1 MNKNI
6 KTNTLHVN
14 PKAGKGALSFI
25 FSVVLLD
32 VIGLA
37 ILMPVQAY
45 IVRQYSD
52 EALMVA
58 MIPVIYAGAQFF
70 AAPLLGKLSDRY
82 GRRPVLLISIFGS
95 ALGYFLFGIGGAL
108 WVLFLSRLIDGFT
121 AGNASTASAYV
132 ADVTPPQ
139 DRAKNFGFIGM
150 AYGLGFILGPAL
162 GGLLSQISLNAP
174 AYAAGILSLLSAVI
188 GYFILPESLPKEKRG
203 KTPLRLADLNP
214 FASIFEMLRRPTVGG
229 LLLAQCLFFFVFN
242 GNNNMLPVFMIEKFA
257 VQPWQIAVL
266 FAVGGITMAVMQGGL
281 VGPLVKRFGEKPL
294 ATNSLLLQALAT
306 LGMVSVPA
314 LWMLYPFGVINSL
327 GTGLIWPTL
336 GALLANSVSYEEQ
349 GKVSGVGTA
358 LGSLMSIFGPLWA
371 GTAYDRITPS
381 APFWIGAILF
391 VLAGLLLTR
400 VKVRAHAESSLPV
413 HSMAD

>member
-1 MNKNI
+1 MNKI
-6 KTNTLHVN
+6 SKTNSR
-14 PKAGKGALSFI
+14 AGKGALGFI

-52 EALMVA
+52 QAIMVA
-58 MIPVIYAGAQFF
+58 MIPVLYAGAQFF

-82 GRRPVLLISIFGS
+82 GRRPVLLISILGS

-108 WVLFLSRLIDGFT
+108 WVLFLSRVIDGFT

-139 DRAKNFGFIGM
+139 DRAKNYGFIGM
-150 AYGLGFILGPAL
+150 AYGLGFILGPML
-162 GGLLSQISLNAP
+162 GGLLSEISLNAP
-174 AYAAGILSLLSAVI
+174 AYAAGILSLLSAIV
-188 GYFILPESLPKEKRG
+188 GYFILPESLPAERRE

-214 FASIFEMLRRPTVGG
+214 FASVSELLRRPIVGG
-229 LLLAQCLFFFVFN
+229 LLLTQSLFFFVFN
-242 GNNNMLPVFMIEKFA
+242 GNNSIVSVFMIDKFA
-257 VQPWQIAVL
+257 VQPWQIALL

-281 VGPLVKRFGEKPL
+281 VGPLAKRFGEKSG
-294 ATNSLLLQALAT
+294 AVNSLLLQALAT
-306 LGMVSVPA
+306 IGMVMVPA
-314 LWMLYPFGVINSL
+314 LWMLYPVGVTNSL

-336 GALLANSVSYEEQ
+336 GALLANSVSYDEQ

-358 LGSLMSIFGPLWA
+358 LGSLMSVFGPLWA
-371 GTAYDRITPS
+371 GAAYDRIAPA
-381 APFWIGAILF
+381 APFWIGAVLF
-391 VLAGLLLTR
+391 VLAGLLLSR
-400 VKVRAHAESSLPV
+400 VKVKLHESSNTPA

>member
-1 MNKNI
+1 MNKNV
-6 KTNTLHVN
+6 KTNT
-14 PKAGKGALSFI
+14 GKGALGFI

-45 IVRQYSD
+45 IVRQYST

-58 MIPVIYAGAQFF
+58 MIPVLYAGAQFF

-82 GRRPVLLISIFGS
+82 GRRPVLLVSILGS
-95 ALGYFLFGIGGAL
+95 ALGYFLFGVGGAL

-121 AGNASTASAYV
+121 AGNASTASAYI

-139 DRAKNFGFIGM
+139 DRARNFGFIGM

-174 AYAAGILSLLSAVI
+174 AYAAGVLSLLSAVV
-188 GYFILPESLPKEKRG
+188 GYFILPESLPTERREKS
-203 KTPLRLADLNP
+203 PLLLSDLNP
-214 FASIFEMLRRPTVGG
+214 FASVLELLRRPTVGG

-242 GNNNMLPVFMIEKFA
+242 GNNTMLPVFLIDKFA
-257 VQPWQIAVL
+257 VQAWQIALV

-294 ATNSLLLQALAT
+294 AVNSLLLQALAAVG
-306 LGMVSVPA
+306 LVSLPA
-314 LWMLYPFGVINSL
+314 FWMQYPMAVINSL
-327 GTGLIWPTL
+327 GTGLIWPTF
-336 GALLANSVSYEEQ
+336 GALLANSVSHDEQ

-358 LGSLMSIFGPLWA
+358 LGSLMSVFGPLWA
-371 GTAYDRITPS
+371 GAAYDRIAPV
-381 APFWIGAILF
+381 APFWIGAVIF
-391 VLAGLLLTR
+391 VVAGLILVR
-400 VKVRAHAESSLPV
+400 VQVRTHANSHVDAHGL
-413 HSMAD
+413 AD

>member
-6 KTNTLHVN
+6 KTNT
-14 PKAGKGALSFI
+14 GKGAPGFI

-58 MIPVIYAGAQFF
+58 MIPVLYAAAQFF
-70 AAPLLGKLSDRY
+70 AAPLLGKLSDRF
-82 GRRPVLLISIFGS
+82 GRRPVLLVSIFGS

-121 AGNASTASAYV
+121 AGNASTASAYI

-139 DRAKNFGFIGM
+139 ERARNFGFIGM
-150 AYGLGFILGPAL
+150 AYGLGFILGPTL
-162 GGLLSQISLNAP
+162 GGLLSEISLNAP
-174 AYAAGILSLLSAVI
+174 AYAAGILSLLSAIV
-188 GYFILPESLPKEKRG
+188 GYFILPESLPQEKRE
-203 KTPLRLADLNP
+203 KSPLRWSDLNP
-214 FASIFEMLRRPTVGG
+214 FASVLELLRRPAVGG
-229 LLLAQCLFFFVFN
+229 LLVAQCLFFFVFN
-242 GNNNMLPVFMIEKFA
+242 GNNTMLPVFLIDKFA
-257 VQPWQIAVL
+257 VQPWQVALI

-294 ATNSLLLQALAT
+294 AVNSLLLQALAAIG
-306 LGMVSVPA
+306 LVGLPVF
-314 LWMLYPFGVINSL
+314 WMQYPMAVINSL
-327 GTGLIWPTL
+327 GTGLVWPTF

-358 LGSLMSIFGPLWA
+358 LGSLMSVFGPLWA
-371 GTAYDRITPS
+371 GAAYDRIVPV
-381 APFWIGAILF
+381 APFWIGAVIF
-391 VLAGLLLTR
+391 VLAGLILMR
-400 VKVRAHAESSLPV
+400 VQVRTHGSSQVDAHAL
-413 HSMAD
+413 AD

>member
-1 MNKNI
+1 MNKNV
-6 KTNTLHVN
+6 KTNR
-14 PKAGKGALSFI
+14 GRGALGFI

-58 MIPVIYAGAQFF
+58 MIPVLYAGAQFF

-82 GRRPVLLISIFGS
+82 GRRPVLLVSILGS
-95 ALGYFLFGIGGAL
+95 ALGYFLFGVGGAL

-121 AGNASTASAYV
+121 AGNASTASAYI

-139 DRAKNFGFIGM
+139 DRARNFGFIGM

-174 AYAAGILSLLSAVI
+174 AYAAGVLSLLSAVV
-188 GYFILPESLPKEKRG
+188 GYFILPESLPLERREKSS
-203 KTPLRLADLNP
+203 LQWSDLNP
-214 FASIFEMLRRPTVGG
+214 FGSVFEMLRRPTVGG

-242 GNNNMLPVFMIEKFA
+242 GNNTMLPVFMIDKFA
-257 VQPWQIAVL
+257 VQAWQIALL

-294 ATNSLLLQALAT
+294 AVNSLLFQALAAV
-306 LGMVSVPA
+306 GMVSLPVF
-314 LWMLYPFGVINSL
+314 WMQYPMAVLNSL
-327 GTGLIWPTL
+327 GTGLIWPTF
-336 GALLANSVSYEEQ
+336 GALLANSVSHDEQ

-358 LGSLMSIFGPLWA
+358 LGSLMSVFGPLWA
-371 GTAYDRITPS
+371 GAAYDRIAPV
-381 APFWIGAILF
+381 APFWIGAVIF
-391 VLAGLLLTR
+391 VVAGLILTR
-400 VKVRAHAESSLPV
+400 VQVRTHANSHVDAHA
-413 HSMAD
+413 MAD

>member
-1 MNKNI
+1 M
-6 KTNTLHVN
+6 KTNNTN
-14 PKAGKGALSFI
+14 KSGKGALSFI

-58 MIPVIYAGAQFF
+58 MIPVLYAGAQFF

-82 GRRPVLLISIFGS
+82 GRRPVLLVSIFGS

-121 AGNASTASAYV
+121 AGNASIASAYI

-139 DRAKNFGFIGM
+139 DRAKNYGFIGM
-150 AYGLGFILGPAL
+150 AWGLGFVLGPAL

-174 AYAAGILSLLSAVI
+174 AYAAGILSLLSAVV
-188 GYFILPESLPKEKRG
+188 GYFILPESLPTEKRER
-203 KTPLRLADLNP
+203 KPLRLADINP
-214 FASIFEMLRRPTVGG
+214 FGSIFEMLRRPTVGG
-229 LLLAQCLFFFVFN
+229 LLITQCLFFFVFN
-242 GNNNMLPVFMIEKFA
+242 GNNSMLSVFMIDKFA

-266 FAVGGITMAVMQGGL
+266 FVVSGIAMSIMQGGL

-294 ATNSLLLQALAT
+294 AINSLLIQALAT
-306 LGMVSVPA
+306 IGTVTAPA
-314 LWMLYPFGVINSL
+314 LWMLYPVGVINSL

-336 GALLANSVSYEEQ
+336 GALLANSVSHDEQ

-358 LGSLMSIFGPLWA
+358 LGSLMSVFGPLSA
-371 GTAYDRITPS
+371 GAAYDRIAPVT
-381 APFWIGAILF
+381 PFWIGGLIF
-391 VLAGLLLTR
+391 VLAGYLLTR
-400 VKVRAHAESSLPV
+400 VKVKAYASSNINV

>member
-1 MNKNI
+1 MKTTNKN
-6 KTNTLHVN
+6 TS
-14 PKAGKGALSFI
+14 GKGALGFI

-58 MIPVIYAGAQFF
+58 MIPVLYAGAQFF

-82 GRRPVLLISIFGS
+82 GRKPVLLISIFGS

-121 AGNASTASAYV
+121 AGNASIAGAYI
-132 ADVTPPQ
+132 ADVTEPQ
-139 DRAKNFGFIGM
+139 DRAKNYGFIGM
-150 AYGLGFILGPAL
+150 AWGLGFVLGPAL
-162 GGLLSQISLNAP
+162 GGLLSEISLNAP
-174 AYAAGILSLLSAVI
+174 AYGAAILSLLSAIV
-188 GYFILPESLPKEKRG
+188 GYFILPESLPAERRET
-203 KTPLRLADLNP
+203 TPLRLADLNP
-214 FASIFEMLRRPTVGG
+214 FASILELLRRPAVGG
-229 LLLAQCLFFFVFN
+229 LLMVQCLFFFVFN
-242 GNNNMLPVFMIEKFA
+242 GNNSMLSVFMIDKFA

-266 FAVGGITMAVMQGGL
+266 FAVGGIAMAVMQGGL
-281 VGPLVKRFGEKPL
+281 VGPLVQRFRERPL
-294 ATNSLLLQALAT
+294 ATYSLLIQALAT
-306 LGMVSVPA
+306 IGIVTVPA
-314 LWMLYPFGVINSL
+314 LWMLYPVSVINSL

-336 GALLANSVSYEEQ
+336 GALLANSVSHDEQ

-358 LGSLMSIFGPLWA
+358 LGSLMSILGPLWA
-371 GTAYDRITPS
+371 GAAYDRIAPA

-391 VLAGLLLTR
+391 VLASLLLTR
-400 VKVRAHAESSLPV
+400 VHVKTHGNINV

>member
-1 MNKNI
+1 MEKNI
-6 KTNTLHVN
+6 KTKSVQSDAK
-14 PKAGKGALSFI
+14 PGRSALGFI

-37 ILMPVQAY
+37 ILMPVQAF

-52 EALMVA
+52 AALAVA
-58 MIPVIYAGAQFF
+58 MIPVLYAGAQFF
-70 AAPLLGKLSDRY
+70 AAPLLGQLSDRY
-82 GRRPVLLISIFGS
+82 GRRPVLLVSIFGS
-95 ALGYFLFGIGGAL
+95 ALGYFLFGVGGAL

-121 AGNASTASAYV
+121 AGNASTASAYI
-132 ADVTPPQ
+132 ADVTAPQ

-150 AYGLGFILGPAL
+150 AYGLGFVLGPTL
-162 GGLLSQISLNAP
+162 GGLLSEISLNAP

-188 GYFILPESLPKEKRG
+188 GYFILPESLPKEKRET
-203 KTPLRLADLNP
+203 KPLRLRDLNP
-214 FASIFEMLRRPTVGG
+214 FGSILELLRRPTVGG
-229 LLLAQCLFFFVFN
+229 LLLVQCLFFFVFN
-242 GNNNMLPVFMIEKFA
+242 GNNTMLSVFMIERFA

-266 FAVGGITMAVMQGGL
+266 FAVGGIAMAIMQGGL
-281 VGPLVKRFGEKPL
+281 VGPLVKRFSEKPL
-294 ATNSLLLQALAT
+294 AIHSFLLQALAAV
-306 LGMVSVPA
+306 GMVSVPA
-314 LWMLYPFGVINSL
+314 LWMLYPISVINSL

-400 VKVRAHAESSLPV
+400 VKVRAYASSQV
-413 HSMAD
+413 DVAAMAD

>member
-1 MNKNI
+1 MNKHV
-6 KTNTLHVN
+6 KTNT
-14 PKAGKGALSFI
+14 GRGALGFI

-58 MIPVIYAGAQFF
+58 MIPILYAGAQFF
-70 AAPLLGKLSDRY
+70 AAPLLGKLSDRF
-82 GRRPVLLISIFGS
+82 GRRPVLLVSILGS
-95 ALGYFLFGIGGAL
+95 AFGYFLFGIGGAL

-139 DRAKNFGFIGM
+139 DRARNFGFIGM
-150 AYGLGFILGPAL
+150 AYGLGFILGPTL

-174 AYAAGILSLLSAVI
+174 AYAAGILSLLSAVV
-188 GYFILPESLPKEKRG
+188 GYFILPESLPLEKRE
-203 KTPLRLADLNP
+203 KSALRMSDLNP
-214 FASIFEMLRRPTVGG
+214 FGSVLEMLRRPAVGG

-242 GNNNMLPVFMIEKFA
+242 GNNTMLPVFLIDKFA
-257 VQPWQIAVL
+257 VQPWQIAL
-266 FAVGGITMAVMQGGL
+266 IFAVGGITMAVMQGGL

-294 ATNSLLLQALAT
+294 AVNSLLLQALAAV
-306 LGMVSVPA
+306 GMVSLPVF
-314 LWMLYPFGVINSL
+314 WMQYPMAVINSL
-327 GTGLIWPTL
+327 GTGLVWPTF
-336 GALLANSVSYEEQ
+336 GALLANSVSYDEQ

-358 LGSLMSIFGPLWA
+358 LGSLMSVFGPLWA
-371 GTAYDRITPS
+371 GAAYDRIAPV
-381 APFWIGAILF
+381 APFWIGAVIF
-391 VLAGLLLTR
+391 VLAGLILAR
-400 VKVRAHAESSLPV
+400 VQVRAHKSSHGDVPA
-413 HSMAD
+413 MAD

>member
-6 KTNTLHVN
+6 KTNTVHAN
-14 PKAGKGALSFI
+14 PKAGKGASGFI

-52 EALMVA
+52 EAIMVA
-58 MIPVIYAGAQFF
+58 MIPVLYAGAQFF

-82 GRRPVLLISIFGS
+82 GRRPVLLISILGS
-95 ALGYFLFGIGGAL
+95 AFGYFLFGIGGAL

-121 AGNASTASAYV
+121 AGNASTAGAYV

-139 DRAKNFGFIGM
+139 DRAKNYGFIGM
-150 AYGLGFILGPAL
+150 AYGLGFILGPML
-162 GGLLSQISLNAP
+162 GGLLSEISLNAP
-174 AYAAGILSLLSAVI
+174 AYAAGILSLLSATV
-188 GYFILPESLPKEKRG
+188 GYFILPESLPKERRE
-203 KTPLRLADLNP
+203 KTPLRFADLNP
-214 FASIFEMLRRPTVGG
+214 FASVFELMRRPTVGG
-229 LLLAQCLFFFVFN
+229 LLLTQGLFFFVFN
-242 GNNNMLPVFMIEKFA
+242 GNNNIVPVFMIEKFA

-266 FAVGGITMAVMQGGL
+266 FAIGGITMAIMQGGL

-294 ATNSLLLQALAT
+294 AVNSLLLQALAT
-306 LGMVSVPA
+306 IGMVTVPA
-314 LWMLYPFGVINSL
+314 LWMLYPVGVINSL

-336 GALLANSVSYEEQ
+336 GALLANSVSYDEQ

-358 LGSLMSIFGPLWA
+358 LGSLMSVFGPLWA
-371 GTAYDRITPS
+371 GAAYDRLTPV
-381 APFWIGAILF
+381 APFWIGAAIF

-400 VKVRAHAESSLPV
+400 VKVKAHESSQFDT
-413 HSMAD
+413 HAMAD

>member
-6 KTNTLHVN
+6 KINTV
-14 PKAGKGALSFI
+14 PTAGRGALGFI

-52 EALMVA
+52 EAIMVA
-58 MIPVIYAGAQFF
+58 MIPVLYAGAQFF
-70 AAPLLGKLSDRY
+70 AAPLLGKLSDHY
-82 GRRPVLLISIFGS
+82 GRRPILLISILGS

-121 AGNASTASAYV
+121 AGNASTASAYI

-150 AYGLGFILGPAL
+150 AWGLGFVLGPTL
-162 GGLLSQISLNAP
+162 GGLLSEISLNAP
-174 AYAAGILSLLSAVI
+174 AYAAGALSLLSAGV
-188 GYFILPESLPKEKRG
+188 GYFILPESLPEEKRE
-203 KTPLRLADLNP
+203 TQLLRLADLNP
-214 FASIFEMLRRPTVGG
+214 FASAFELLRRPTVSG
-229 LLLAQCLFFFVFN
+229 LLIVQCLFFFVFN
-242 GNNNMLPVFMIEKFA
+242 GNNSMLPVFMIDKFA
-257 VQPWQIAVL
+257 VEPWQIAVL
-266 FAVGGITMAVMQGGL
+266 FATGGVSMAVTQGGL
-281 VGPLVKRFGEKPL
+281 VGPLVKRFGEKRL
-294 ATNSLLLQALAT
+294 AINSLLLQALAT
-306 LGMVSVPA
+306 MGMITVPA
-314 LWMLYPFGVINSL
+314 LWMLFPIGVINSL

-358 LGSLMSIFGPLWA
+358 LGSLMSVFGPLWA
-371 GTAYDRITPS
+371 GTAYDRI
-381 APFWIGAILF
+381 APVSSFWIGALIF

-400 VKVRAHAESSLPV
+400 VKVRAYESSLRDA
-413 HSMAD
+413 HAMAD